1 VPESEPVSQDA
12 RVDCP
17 SVAPEGRYLSF
28 SWSATRPEYAG
39 RDIYEDFD
47 LWRLKL
53 IDLVLGPNGL
63 PAPISTASAKARMR
77 NCASSTTKP
86 LRS

>member
-1 VPESEPVSQDA
+1 MPESEPVSQDA

-47 LWRLKL
+47 LWPLKL
-53 IDLVLGPNGL
+53 IGSVLGPNGL
-63 PAPISTASAKARMR
+63 PAPILTASAKARLT
-77 NCASSTTKP
+77 NGVSSTTKP